1 MCLNIYLNTF
11 NFAREFIKKY
21 FLKLYEKYMNFSAKF
36 IINLIFNK
44 IIRIRAQ
51 FYINSYTILENIFI
65 CNIKT
70 QTQTQNKCKHK
81 LLDMY
86 YNHSSKLQIL

>member
-1 MCLNIYLNTF
+1 
-11 NFAREFIKKY
+11 
-21 FLKLYEKYMNFSAKF
+21 MNFSAKF
-36 IINLIFNK
+36 IINLIFNN

-51 FYINSYTILENIFI
+51 FYIILYTILENIFI

-70 QTQTQNKCKHK
+70 QTQMQNKCKRK

-86 YNHSSKLQIL
+86 YNHSANLQIL